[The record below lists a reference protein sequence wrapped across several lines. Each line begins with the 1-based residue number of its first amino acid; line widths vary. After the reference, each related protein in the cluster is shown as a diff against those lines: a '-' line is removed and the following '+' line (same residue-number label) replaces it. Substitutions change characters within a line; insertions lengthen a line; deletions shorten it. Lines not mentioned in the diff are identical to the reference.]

1 MRTMR
6 LTGFFGRLCTAAGR
20 LSRLGAGEA
29 GNALVEMSISIS
41 LFLLFLI
48 GIIEVGLALY
58 TYNYVSEAARVAS
71 RWAIVRGS
79 DCSTNTPGLD
89 HCNAT
94 QTDIQNYV
102 QSIPYPGLN
111 RSQLSVSA
119 TWLQPSSPPNVTWST
134 CTATA
139 SNPCN
144 QQGYEVQVTVTYPFP
159 LSIPFWNKTSFYVGS
174 TSTMVISQ

>member
-1 MRTMR
+1 MKRILSGLR
-6 LTGFFGRLCTAAGR
+6 PPAGHMG
-20 LSRLGAGEA
+20 RLGADEA
-29 GNALVEMSISIS
+29 GNALVEMAISIS

-94 QTDIQNYV
+94 QTDIQTYV
-102 QSIPYPGLN
+102 RSIPYPGLN
-111 RSQLSVSA
+111 SSQLLVSA
-119 TWLQPSSPPNVTWST
+119 KWLQPSTPPSVTWST
-134 CTATA
+134 CTATPT
-139 SNPCN
+139 NPCN

-159 LSIPFWNKTSFYVGS
+159 LSIPFWNKTTFYVGS